1 MPVRVFICG
10 NHEQRIFTALDHQPE
25 LGGAISF
32 DDLRL
37 NDWYD
42 EVVMYEG
49 VTPGVREIDGVAY
62 SHYFTSGIMGRPIS
76 SENMGQALVNK
87 LYASGTMGHTHLF
100 DLAVRTRAD
109 GNKILGAVC
118 GCYQD
123 FTNDW
128 AGEIGKVWDRG
139 VLIKRQVVKGQ
150 YDFEWINIKTI
161 KNEYGY

>member
-1 MPVRVFICG
+1 
-10 NHEQRIFTALDHQPE
+10 
-25 LGGAISF
+25 
-32 DDLRL
+32 
-37 NDWYD
+37 
-42 EVVMYEG
+42 
-49 VTPGVREIDGVAY
+49 
-62 SHYFTSGIMGRPIS
+62 
-76 SENMGQALVNK
+76 MGQALVSK
-87 LYASGTMGHTHLF
+87 LYSSGTMGHTHLF

-139 VLIKRQVVKGQ
+139 VLIKRQVVNGQ